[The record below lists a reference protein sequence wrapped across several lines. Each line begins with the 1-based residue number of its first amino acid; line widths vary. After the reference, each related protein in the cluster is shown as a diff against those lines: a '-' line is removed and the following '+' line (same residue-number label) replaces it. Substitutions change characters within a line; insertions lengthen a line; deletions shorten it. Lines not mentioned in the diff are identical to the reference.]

1 MLIIYNP
8 ERKIVGV
15 SGAYPQGTRLS
26 EAEKTVA
33 LSESLPP
40 GYSVIT
46 IKDEALMD
54 AVWNSYDAGARIE
67 LVLDEQGNAVGVKP
81 FTPIAIDAAPSPASA
96 DEIVEVTGIL
106 PHDTQ
111 DIQVTFQIEGGST
124 IVEDVKDGQASHAYV
139 FTSPGTYRIQVSSA
153 SHGKAV
159 VEVVII

>member
-1 MLIIYNP
+1 VIIVCNANDLI
-8 ERKIVGV
+8 GV
-15 SGAYPQGTRLS
+15 IGVRPNGRRLS
-26 EAEKTVA
+26 DAEKTVT
-33 LSESLPP
+33 LVEPLPP
-40 GYSVIT
+40 GHST
-46 IKDEALMD
+46 IAVKDEALMD

-124 IVEDVKDGQASHAYV
+124 IIEDVKDGQASHAYV
-139 FTSPGTYRIQVSSA
+139 FTSSGTYRIQVSSA
-153 SHGKAV
+153 SHGKAG